1 MAPLIV
7 QELPTNMKIAE
18 LFKHMIDLL
27 DQEEQSQSEVV
38 AAEPGVMV
46 PPLQQKIEIL
56 KKSQGIENVYDE
68 EPDELA
74 HIKRNAG
81 IAVITA
87 AEEDEP
93 FEG

>member
-1 MAPLIV
+1 
-7 QELPTNMKIAE
+7 MKIADI
-18 LFKHMIDLL
+18 LHYIVDQLA
-27 DQEEQSQSEVV
+27 QEEQAS
-38 AAEPGVMV
+38 AAPEENTSDELGVMV

-56 KKSQGIENVYDE
+56 KKSQGMENVYDE
-68 EPDELA
+68 EPADELDL
-74 HIKRNAG
+74 IKRNAG

>member
-1 MAPLIV
+1 
-7 QELPTNMKIAE
+7 MKIAE

-27 DQEEQSQSEVV
+27 DQEEQAQSQ
-38 AAEPGVMV
+38 EPTPTDDIGVMV

-56 KKSQGIENVYDE
+56 KKSQGMENVYDE
-68 EPDELA
+68 QPADELDL
-74 HIKRNAG
+74 IKRNAG

>member
-1 MAPLIV
+1 
-7 QELPTNMKIAE
+7 MKIAE

-27 DQEEQSQSEVV
+27 DQEEQAQSQEITPD
-38 AAEPGVMV
+38 EPGVMV
-46 PPLQQKIEIL
+46 PPLQQKIEML

-81 IAVITA
+81 IISVVT